1 MELPSMNAVT
11 PFICSRGSPFLG
23 QKMSDLKIDRIEVRI
38 SHRFW
43 SPGEWIT
50 RILSLETWVIFNV
63 NVEASLNGRV
73 FFLIFLQDFIFAT
86 LQLWDISIKIMSNLM
101 SVSQQNMSFNYE
113 CPNVPILHYFW
124 RGSDLPPSVV
134 SVMSWARNC
143 PNCIAMW
150 VKPFEP
156 AVTPPSVLCISF
168 DTFLALTSTWT
179 RFYQTPTLIW
189 HFGRLDQK
197 LIFHCWPKK
206 VQSSLFRK
214 K

>member
-23 QKMSDLKIDRIEVRI
+23 QNMSDLKIDRIEVRI

-50 RILSLETWVIFNV
+50 RIRSFETWVIFNI

-124 RGSDLPPSVV
+124 RDLDNTSFC
-134 SVMSWARNC
+134 SERDVMGKELSKLHCHVGETLRTRC
-143 PNCIAMW
+143 Y
-150 VKPFEP
+150 
-156 AVTPPSVLCISF
+156 SSLCF
-168 DTFLALTSTWT
+168 VHFV
-179 RFYQTPTLIW
+179 W
-189 HFGRLDQK
+189 HFPCAHVHLDKILPNSHTHLAFWEVGPKVNFPLLTQK
-197 LIFHCWPKK
+197 GSKQPF
-206 VQSSLFRK
+206 
-214 K
+214 